1 MKIQEFS
8 QGFKALCNYY
18 PKENVWHSD
27 FCEPYEWNSLEEMR
41 RDMLIHYFAETEED
55 KKRFESWH
63 CSDENEFMERLDK
76 YLENIN
82 L

>member
-1 MKIQEFS
+1 MIQIFDNFTTES
-8 QGFKALCNYY
+8 EYY
-18 PKENVWHSD
+18 PIENVWQSD

-55 KKRFESWH
+55 KKRFESWD
-63 CSDENEFMERLDK
+63 CSDENEFSERLDT
-76 YLENIN
+76 YLYNIN